1 MKLGPF
7 LGYMAALI
15 CLTWSIWLVIAGI
28 INYDPQSEIP
38 RTLLFI
44 VAGFAAVIGLFAFL
58 AARGAFRE

>member
-28 INYDPQSEIP
+28 INYDPQSEFP
-38 RTLLFI
+38 
-44 VAGFAAVIGLFAFL
+44 
-58 AARGAFRE
+58 ARSFSSLPGSLP